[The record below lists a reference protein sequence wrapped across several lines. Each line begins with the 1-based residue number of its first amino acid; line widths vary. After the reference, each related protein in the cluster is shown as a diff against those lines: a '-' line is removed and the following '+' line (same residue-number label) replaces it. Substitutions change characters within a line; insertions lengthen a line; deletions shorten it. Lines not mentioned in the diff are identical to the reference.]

1 MTPKSYL
8 FILEREKKV
17 LNVNNLDV
25 YYGSVCALRDVSIT
39 VEEKEIVT
47 LIGAN
52 GAGKTTLMMTV
63 SGILKPKSGTIKF
76 MEKRIDTL
84 YPHEIVS
91 LGISQVSQGRNLF
104 VDMTVL
110 ENLELGAYRFRK
122 KSDHAKKLEEIYSY
136 FEILRKYRN
145 KKAKLLSGGEQ
156 QMLAFGRAIMGNSNL
171 LLMDEPS
178 AGLAPLI
185 VMELAE
191 IIKKL
196 RKSKGLTTL
205 IVEQNAILA
214 LDLADRGY
222 VLETGRLVTE
232 GEASV
237 LKENDLVKKAYLG
250 I

>member
-1 MTPKSYL
+1 M
-8 FILEREKKV
+8 
-17 LNVNNLDV
+17 LNVNKIDV
-25 YYGSVCALRDVSIT
+25 YYGSVCALRGVPLK

-52 GAGKTTLMMTV
+52 GAGKTTLMMTL
-63 SGILKPKSGTIKF
+63 SGILRPKSGNITF
-76 MEKRIDTL
+76 MGKRIDTL
-84 YPHEIVS
+84 HPYEIVS
-91 LGISQVSQGRNLF
+91 LGISQVSQDKNLF
-104 VDMTVL
+104 TDMTVL

-122 KSDHAKKLEEIYSY
+122 RDNLTEKFEEVYGY
-136 FEILRKYRN
+136 FEILRKYRD

-156 QMLAFGRAIMGNSNL
+156 QMLAFGRAIMRNPSL

-196 RKSKGLTTL
+196 RRDKGLTTF
-205 IVEQNAILA
+205 IAEQNVILA

-222 VLETGRLVTE
+222 VLETGTMVTE
-232 GEASV
+232 GETSE
-237 LKENDLVKKAYLG
+237 LKESDLVKKAYLG